1 MKGSLRDSLIIG
13 LALFASYFG
22 AGNLIFPPLL
32 GLQSANQWVVGSAG
46 FILSGVFM
54 PVLALYVISR
64 AGGSV
69 EKLTKDLHP
78 SFSKYLLLLI
88 MLFAGHVSVPRTGA
102 VGYELGVEAVFPN
115 FPMPVF
121 IILYFAIAFYFSLD
135 VNEMID
141 KVGKYLTPALVIILI
156 FIIIKG
162 VFTPLGT
169 PTEPSVDNVLVNS
182 FLGGYQTG
190 DLIVSYLLGTVFIG
204 DIIRRGY
211 SSDKERNRMTANA
224 GVIAFVLLFVI
235 YVGLL
240 FLGAK
245 VSGVYPPDVD
255 RSELLLAIVNT
266 VLGKTGLYALGIA
279 VILAC
284 LTTAI
289 GQITSIAAFFH
300 EFSKGKISHKLA
312 AAVFSIIGASIAL
325 LGVEK
330 IVFITTPIF
339 LGVYPSLIVLMI
351 LGIFKNYLPNKASYR
366 LTMIFTL
373 VISIIEAANSI
384 LGIEAIGKFINM
396 IPLSSYGFA
405 WVLPAILG
413 FIIGA
418 VIGKKEK

>member
-32 GLQSANQWVVGSAG
+32 GLQSANQWVIGSAG

-245 VSGVYPPDVD
+245 VSAVYPPDVD

-396 IPLSSYGFA
+396 IPLNSYGFA
-405 WVLPAILG
+405 WVLPAVLG

-418 VIGKKEK
+418 VIGKKEN

>member
-32 GLQSANQWVVGSAG
+32 GLQSANQWVIGSAG

-169 PTEPSVDNVLVNS
+169 PVEPSVDNVLVNS

-396 IPLSSYGFA
+396 IPLNSYGFA
-405 WVLPAILG
+405 WVLPAVLG

-418 VIGKKEK
+418 VIGKKEN